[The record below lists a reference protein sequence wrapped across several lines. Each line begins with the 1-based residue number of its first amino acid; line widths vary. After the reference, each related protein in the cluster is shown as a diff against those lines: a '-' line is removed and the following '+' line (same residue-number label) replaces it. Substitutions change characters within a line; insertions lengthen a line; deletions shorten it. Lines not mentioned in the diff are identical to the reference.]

1 MNKQELAIK
10 LVVLNAKVTN
20 LLNTFT
26 RVKQLQEDTEY
37 LLLQEIKECD
47 KVASALKLELLYE
60 EACKI
65 VAKVD

>member
-1 MNKQELAIK
+1 MTKQELTIK
-10 LVVLNAKVTN
+10 LVVSNVKVTN
-20 LLNTFT
+20 LLKTFT
-26 RVKQLQEDTEY
+26 RIKQLQEDTEY

-47 KVASALKLELLYE
+47 KVANDLKLELLYE